1 MNILVS
7 CLSKSWGGMEMFVI
21 SSIKLLLK
29 EGHTVTLASIENSP
43 IDKESQSLPVDR
55 VHFDASPLS
64 LKSMLLFKKSIKDG
78 KIDLIHTHFSK
89 DLWLI
94 VPALKFSGLN
104 TPIVMTKHIGS
115 AIEKKDL
122 LHNFIYNR
130 LDCAIA
136 ISEVIRQNLLDTTV
150 LSEKK
155 VALVHNFIDINKYA
169 KKASPEGLKKEFGIN
184 PSQTVIGMVGRISPG
199 KGHEDVIEAVRILS
213 QDKPDIKVIIAGASQ
228 ENERQY
234 EEGLKEKVR
243 QYGLGEYIIFTGFRK
258 DIPELLSLFDIFLFP
273 SHAEAFGLSL
283 LEAMASGLPSVVCF
297 SDGVKDIALEDV
309 TSLTYGRG
317 EFTRLADNI
326 KKLLASPEL
335 RMKLSENS
343 LERVK
348 LFSPELFQEKIEKL
362 YRDLSAEK
370 KPKK

>member
-1 MNILVS
+1 
-7 CLSKSWGGMEMFVI
+7 MEMFVI

-29 EGHTVTLASIENSP
+29 EGHSVALASIENSP
-43 IDKESQSLPVDR
+43 IDKESRRLNVKSVN
-55 VHFDASPLS
+55 FDASPLS
-64 LKSMLLFKKSIKDG
+64 LKSIMLFKKTLQNE

-94 VPALKFSGLN
+94 VPALKLSGLK
-104 TPIVMTKHIGS
+104 TPVVMTKHIGS

-122 LHNFIYNR
+122 LHNFIYRR

-150 LSEKK
+150 LGEKK
-155 VALVHNFIDINKYA
+155 VALIHNFIDINKFV
-169 KKASPEGLKKEFGIN
+169 KNDDSSDLKKEFQIT

-199 KGHEDVIEAVRILS
+199 KGHEDVIEAVRVIS
-213 QDKPDIKVIIAGASQ
+213 QDEPDIKVIIVGTSQ

-234 EEGLKEKVR
+234 EAGLKEKVR
-243 QYGLGEYIIFTGFRK
+243 QYGLDKYFIFTGFRK

-283 LEAMASGLPSVVCF
+283 LEAMAVGLPNVVCY

-317 EFTRLADNI
+317 EYEKLAGHI
-326 KKLLASPEL
+326 KNLLSNPEL
-335 RMKLSENS
+335 RTRLSENS
-343 LERVK
+343 MKRVK
-348 LFSPELFQEKIEKL
+348 LFSPEVFQEKIETL
-362 YRDLSAEK
+362 YRNLVLK
-370 KPKK
+370 KEAH